1 MSNGKQTELKTLFN
15 FIFVLFTLIG
25 LLSCGTT
32 DPQLPV
38 ETKPTLTLS
47 VEDTSCT
54 EAWIKLTTQD
64 LTLPLPSE
72 LTLKQY
78 PYREANK

>member
-1 MSNGKQTELKTLFN
+1 MKTLFN
-15 FIFVLFTLIG
+15 FIFVLFTLVG

-32 DPQLPV
+32 DPQIPV

-54 EAWIKLTTQD
+54 EAWITLSTKD
-64 LTLPLPSE
+64 LTLPAE

>member
-1 MSNGKQTELKTLFN
+1 MYYWKQTELKTLFN
-15 FIFVLFTLIG
+15 FISVLFTLIG
-25 LLSCGTT
+25 LLFCGTT
-32 DPQLPV
+32 DPQIPV
-38 ETKPTLTLS
+38 KTKPTLTIS

-54 EAWIKLTTQD
+54 EAWITLSTKD
-64 LTLPLPSE
+64 LTLPSE

>member
-1 MSNGKQTELKTLFN
+1 MKTLFN
-15 FIFVLFTLIG
+15 FIFVLFTLVG

-32 DPQLPV
+32 DPQIPV

-54 EAWIKLTTQD
+54 EAWITLSTKD
-64 LTLPLPSE
+64 LTLPSE